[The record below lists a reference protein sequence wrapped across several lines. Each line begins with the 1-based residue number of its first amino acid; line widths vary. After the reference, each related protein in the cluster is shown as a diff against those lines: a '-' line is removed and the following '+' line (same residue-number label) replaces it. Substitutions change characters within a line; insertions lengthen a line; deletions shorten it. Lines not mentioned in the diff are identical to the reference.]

1 MKRNKTMKFEES
13 IKEKIDELSAGQK
26 KVGQYILANLEESSY
41 NTLAKISRESGVSE
55 TTVIRFAYTLG
66 FESFSAMQNELRREL
81 LGNSFK
87 EEERPDA
94 DNVYHQIL
102 NHEIEILEKTKK
114 MLNIPQ
120 MDLAAKRLQDSDAVL
135 SVANRTTYPA
145 ALWFAEILGKY
156 REKVFAV
163 RPEGSDFFSSLLS
176 ITSRT
181 AIVAVSFARYSKM
194 TAEFVKL
201 AKSRGAFIIMITD
214 NPLCLSASYG
224 DIVFTTE
231 SNRDET
237 GINTISSATAI
248 LNVMASAM
256 RRLDSKKAS
265 LRLNELEK
273 LYQQTDDVLY
283 E

>member
-102 NHEIEILEKTKK
+102 NREIEILEKTKK

-214 NPLCLSASYG
+214 NPLCLSASY
-224 DIVFTTE
+224 
-231 SNRDET
+231 RDET

>member
-1 MKRNKTMKFEES
+1 
-13 IKEKIDELSAGQK
+13 
-26 KVGQYILANLEESSY
+26 
-41 NTLAKISRESGVSE
+41 
-55 TTVIRFAYTLG
+55 
-66 FESFSAMQNELRREL
+66 
-81 LGNSFK
+81 
-87 EEERPDA
+87 
-94 DNVYHQIL
+94 
-102 NHEIEILEKTKK
+102 
-114 MLNIPQ
+114 
-120 MDLAAKRLQDSDAVL
+120 
-135 SVANRTTYPA
+135 
-145 ALWFAEILGKY
+145 
-156 REKVFAV
+156 
-163 RPEGSDFFSSLLS
+163 
-176 ITSRT
+176 
-181 AIVAVSFARYSKM
+181 
-194 TAEFVKL
+194 
-201 AKSRGAFIIMITD
+201 MITD